1 MDESVRLGTFYAK
14 KGSHK
19 PYDLSKNTLNEKI
32 SFQVE
37 DKMKATRLAEAKVAS
52 KRAKIADFTSQIM
65 GYRAKEETDFTNK
78 LMRKACRQDNY
89 NKLCYLAN

>member
-1 MDESVRLGTFYAK
+1 
-14 KGSHK
+14 
-19 PYDLSKNTLNEKI
+19 
-32 SFQVE
+32 
-37 DKMKATRLAEAKVAS
+37 MKATRLAEAKVAS